1 MEGLQGLFQSIAISQ
16 YKIYTYYYFLYYEQ
30 RSELQT
36 KLSVCGRTEFKKTF
50 TRFARGYRWLMK
62 YSWFIREELSAYKAH
77 VTHSAKHLS
86 QEHTGSCFYKNKFH
100 NGFITNYFNIS

>member
-1 MEGLQGLFQSIAISQ
+1 
-16 YKIYTYYYFLYYEQ
+16 
-30 RSELQT
+30 
-36 KLSVCGRTEFKKTF
+36 
-50 TRFARGYRWLMK
+50 MK

-100 NGFITNYFNIS
+100 NGFKNWYLAMQYPIKITYILIADSLKYEPIVYHFTL